1 MSHATSACVKK
12 ETREKH
18 ENSRPAGV
26 RVGACMFA
34 NVHCMT
40 RCEDL
45 RMDCSQRKKSGSSTS
60 KSACTQSDSH
70 ANSEREREKY
80 VQTHTHSPTLL
91 ACESCMSWMSSIL
104 RPPRVAW
111 IKLEEERTS
120 KEPAM
125 NVRCSTRN
133 MLTPFARRCWR
144 QAKHE
149 PVDLHCHAADA
160 PVAFLHRKSGQAAHC
175 CNVNVMYQC
184 CLRPSRLLIGTR
196 AHDVI
201 KLLWLCRGANLMI
214 SRSSDFFFQLSRRS
228 FRFCW
233 WRRRMSLNSSASQNN
248 LNYVLTSKAASKHA
262 CACVRMRACVR
273 AYVCLCA

>member
-1 MSHATSACVKK
+1 MRRLENGLQSEK
-12 ETREKH
+12 EKRKQHKQKCLHSIRQPCTFGERARE
-18 ENSRPAGV
+18 V
-26 RVGACMFA
+26 
-34 NVHCMT
+34 
-40 RCEDL
+40 
-45 RMDCSQRKKSGSSTS
+45 
-60 KSACTQSDSH
+60 CTQTH
-70 ANSEREREKY
+70 
-80 VQTHTHSPTLL
+80 THTHSPTLL

-175 CNVNVMYQC
+175 CNVNVMYRC
-184 CLRPSRLLIGTR
+184 CLRPTRLLIGTR